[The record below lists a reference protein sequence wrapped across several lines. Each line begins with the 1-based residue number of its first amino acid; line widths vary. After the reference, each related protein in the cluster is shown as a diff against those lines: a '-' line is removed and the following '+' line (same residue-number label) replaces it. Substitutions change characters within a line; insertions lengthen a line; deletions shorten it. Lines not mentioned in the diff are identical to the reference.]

1 MTPTRH
7 YLTATQAAET
17 LGITGPTLCAYASRG
32 QLRSEPVPGRTRER
46 RYYREDLE
54 RLLARKEARR
64 DPAKAAV
71 RGLHWGGP
79 LLESGITL
87 IHNGR
92 LYYRGHDAVALAE
105 TATLEQVAGLLWE
118 ADETER
124 ERIFEQPC
132 PLSRRQ
138 LAQLLTGAKDA
149 YTRLQIALPL
159 AATTD
164 LASYDVRP
172 SAVRQ

>member
-92 LYYRGHDAVALAE
+92 LYYRGQDAVALAGHASLEE
-105 TATLEQVAGLLWE
+105 TALLLWS
-118 ADETER
+118 ADAASGE
-124 ERIFEQPC
+124 
-132 PLSRRQ
+132 PLFDQ
-138 LAQLLTGAKDA
+138 
-149 YTRLQIALPL
+149 
-159 AATTD
+159 
-164 LASYDVRP
+164 P
-172 SAVRQ
+172 SALSARRLAPLRGAARDP